1 MFSLLHFWGGEGHLC
16 NVACF
21 SFFQFLPRGQLS
33 WYRKQN
39 DQNHI
44 WHFSRC
50 GVCGDA
56 FDEPSPQ
63 HHETGGD
70 YGNAVITKTYVK
82 NSVIQLEVELTA
94 NHKGRFTFKLC
105 PVRGGRQEATQKCLD
120 KHPLTQLDGEE
131 EFPILEHK
139 NKFLLR
145 RKARLPQGLTCQRC
159 VLQWTWTSANSWG
172 NCNNGTAGLGC
183 GPQETFR
190 NCADVRI
197 VSSARFLPATDN
209 PRAIMIRDATA
220 KNGQRPLV
228 IRSQVCIATTAYKA
242 FGRAMDTWCQHNCL
256 NYPPNCPPDICTC
269 PDTCKARSGSDL
281 SEFECNKRC
290 LRFPHTEQCP
300 TECSC
305 EAHQGQDFAG
315 MDAVVID
322 ARVVARTSSNQLT
335 QSFLSWIPRPGLPW
349 RWLQT
354 DPRRSFK
361 KIVTIIKGILI
372 YIKHYTM

>member
-1 MFSLLHFWGGEGHLC
+1 MNLGKLDFARNLVVAVVTLSLLPLVWGHGRLMDPPARNSMWRFGYINPINYNDNEVFCGGVSH
-16 NVACF
+16 
-21 SFFQFLPRGQLS
+21 QFEKNGG
-33 WYRKQN
+33 
-39 DQNHI
+39 
-44 WHFSRC
+44 RC

-56 FDEPSPQ
+56 YDEPSPQ

-82 NSVIQLEVELTA
+82 NSVIELEVELTA

-105 PVRGGRQEATQKCLD
+105 PVKGGRQEATQKCLD
-120 KHPLTQLDGEE
+120 KHPLTQLDGED
-131 EFPILEHK
+131 EFPIFERK
-139 NKFLLR
+139 NKFLLQ
-145 RKARLPQGLTCQRC
+145 RKARLPKGLTCQRC

-172 NCNNGTAGLGC
+172 NCKNGTAGLGC

-197 VSSARFLPATDN
+197 VNSARFLPATDN

-228 IRSQVCIATTAYKA
+228 VRSQVCIATKAYKA

-256 NYPPNCPPDICTC
+256 NYPPNCPADICTC
-269 PDTCKARSGSDL
+269 PDTCRSSPGSDL

-300 TECSC
+300 RECSC
-305 EAHQGQDFAG
+305 EAHEGQDFAA

-322 ARVVARTSSNQLT
+322 ARVVGRSSMNQLT
-335 QSFLSWIPRPGLPW
+335 QSFLSWIPKAGLP
-349 RWLQT
+349 
-354 DPRRSFK
+354 
-361 KIVTIIKGILI
+361 
-372 YIKHYTM
+372 